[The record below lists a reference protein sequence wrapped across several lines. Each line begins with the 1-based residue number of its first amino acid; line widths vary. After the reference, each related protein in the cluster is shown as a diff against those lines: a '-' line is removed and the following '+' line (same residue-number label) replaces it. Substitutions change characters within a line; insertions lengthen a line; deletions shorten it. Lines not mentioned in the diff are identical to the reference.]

1 MVSPPVITVSRT
13 ARRRGPLLPLLIP
26 ALLVVLI
33 TVLIGLWWVTPLV
46 GLVLGLLLGGF
57 RSAGIAFLSG
67 LVGWGLG
74 LLWQEIHIPIGGTAN
89 AVAGIMGFGAS
100 GGVIVIALTLLIGAL
115 LATAG
120 AWVGVAIHGLFASRT
135 RSAI

>member
-1 MVSPPVITVSRT
+1 MVSPPVITISRT
-13 ARRRGPLLPLLIP
+13 ARRGPLWPVLIP
-26 ALLVVLI
+26 TLLAVLI
-33 TVLIGLWWVTPLV
+33 TVLIGLWWATPLV

-89 AVAGIMGFGAS
+89 VVAGIMGFGAS
-100 GGVIVIALTLLIGAL
+100 GGVIVIALTLLIAAL

-120 AWVGVAIHGLFASRT
+120 AWVGAAIHGLFASRT
-135 RSAI
+135 RSTL